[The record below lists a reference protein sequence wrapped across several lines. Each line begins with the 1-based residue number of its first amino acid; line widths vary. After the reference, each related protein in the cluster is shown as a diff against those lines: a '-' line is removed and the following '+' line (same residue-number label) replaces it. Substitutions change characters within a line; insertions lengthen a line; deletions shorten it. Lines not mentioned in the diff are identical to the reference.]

1 MTEEKTKNLINGID
15 TEVLGETVE
24 MLRQQPELGESKF
37 HIKNKWLGSA
47 HNQTTVTSFHSAGQ
61 EIEHLQEYKME
72 ADEPFVLG
80 SNDKGANPV
89 EHLLNALTAC
99 MTNSLVCHAAARGID
114 IEALESEVE
123 GDIDLRGFLGLSND
137 VRKGYREIRVK
148 FKVKSNEQNLKR
160 LKKLAEF
167 SPVFDVV
174 SNGTDV
180 KFEIERM

>member
-1 MTEEKTKNLINGID
+1 
-15 TEVLGETVE
+15 
-24 MLRQQPELGESKF
+24 
-37 HIKNKWLGSA
+37 
-47 HNQTTVTSFHSAGQ
+47 
-61 EIEHLQEYKME
+61 ME

-89 EHLLNALTAC
+89 EHLLNALTSC
-99 MTNSLVCHAAARGID
+99 MTNSLVCHAAARGIN

-137 VRKGYREIRVK
+137 VRKGYREIRVR
-148 FKVKSNEQNLKR
+148 FKVKSTEQNLNRLKR
-160 LKKLAEF
+160 LAEY

-174 SNGTDV
+174 SSGTDV